1 MRGRLGRA
9 LRKWHR
15 EDDACFCRVRLRLN
29 AQTSAFLAQT
39 RIEFGPQRCDL
50 QAWAESPGSLVG
62 LPQLVAGCWRRA
74 RRAEKDGF
82 DRAQKA
88 RGAPPRTLERP
99 GPPQEERLAF
109 GAMRSWFRCV
119 RFELARIETLLC
131 DAFRWGS
138 YSRRWPKLRRLPGV
152 RRRIPGQLARRFLA
166 LCKKSAAT
174 CRLSCVESAPP
185 RQSSLVAICEARRR
199 ESAPSCRFSHR
210 EPKKGIG
217 PCRHVEKRSDASH

>member
-1 MRGRLGRA
+1 MPVFVASGYA
-9 LRKWHR
+9 LMLK
-15 EDDACFCRVRLRLN
+15 LRH
-29 AQTSAFLAQT
+29 S
-39 RIEFGPQRCDL
+39 
-50 QAWAESPGSLVG
+50 
-62 LPQLVAGCWRRA
+62 WRRRGSNSVRNGAICRHGRNLLVVSSVCRSSLLAAGGA
-74 RRAEKDGF
+74 RGGPKKTDF

-99 GPPQEERLAF
+99 GQPPQEERLAF
-109 GAMRSWFRCV
+109 GAMRSWFFAAFVSNWPGSKRY
-119 RFELARIETLLC
+119 FG